1 MFVKPVN
8 KFPCH
13 RLALL
18 LCLMH
23 NSIFLS
29 LPSSLHSF
37 IPSLLP
43 TFFHSFLLSFLPAAS
58 SYAIP
63 CYFFW
68 SNQSQPRSWPL
79 YVISV
84 SYFQIMCC
92 GSCHKL
98 IAQEPA
104 QYAFGICA
112 YIICC
117 SLCYLQ
123 YRTHTHN
130 ILSLKDHTWITWVVT
145 WTFLTFKLGDSQVY
159 SLFSINS
166 CTTDPW
172 ILSQEL
178 LLDLYLCRIMH
189 LGRLLFTFY
198 LLLFWLCAYCA
209 WQQNSVYSPKNK
221 VETDKSQNCAY

>member
-13 RLALL
+13 MLALL

-23 NSIFLS
+23 DSIFLS

-37 IPSLLP
+37 LPSSLLSLLK
-43 TFFHSFLLSFLPAAS
+43 SFLLSFLPAAF

-63 CYFFW
+63 CNFFW
-68 SNQSQPRSWPL
+68 SNQSQPRWWPL

-84 SYFQIMCC
+84 SYFQIKCG

-123 YRTHTHN
+123 YRAHTHTHT
-130 ILSLKDHTWITWVVT
+130 HT
-145 WTFLTFKLGDSQVY
+145 TFFLWR
-159 SLFSINS
+159 II
-166 CTTDPW
+166 P
-172 ILSQEL
+172 EL
-178 LLDLYLCRIMH
+178 LEWLHELFLH
-189 LGRLLFTFY
+189 LSWVIHRSIHFF
-198 LLLFWLCAYCA
+198 
-209 WQQNSVYSPKNK
+209 Q
-221 VETDKSQNCAY
+221 

>member
-1 MFVKPVN
+1 MTTV
-8 KFPCH
+8 CH
-13 RLALL
+13 
-18 LCLMH
+18 
-23 NSIFLS
+23 LS
-29 LPSSLHSF
+29 LLFPNK
-37 IPSLLP
+37 
-43 TFFHSFLLSFLPAAS
+43 
-58 SYAIP
+58 
-63 CYFFW
+63 CG
-68 SNQSQPRSWPL
+68 
-79 YVISV
+79 
-84 SYFQIMCC
+84 

-123 YRTHTHN
+123 YRAHTHRHTHTHN